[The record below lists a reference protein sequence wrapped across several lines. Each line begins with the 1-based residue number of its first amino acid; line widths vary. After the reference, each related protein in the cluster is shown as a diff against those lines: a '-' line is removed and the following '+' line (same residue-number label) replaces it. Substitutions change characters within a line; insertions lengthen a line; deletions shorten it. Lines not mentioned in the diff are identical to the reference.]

1 VSIHRRV
8 AGWRDVG
15 HFYLSRVALY
25 SELLSI
31 ELEQARARL
40 VREVIA
46 LVALA
51 VAALFSLS
59 FLSIAVI
66 ATALGTRYFV
76 YVAWGVAGTW
86 IVLSVA
92 SWLVVRAQRP
102 ARSFDGLREEIRND
116 LETVQEALR

>member
-1 VSIHRRV
+1 MSIQLRV
-8 AGWRDVG
+8 KCWRNVG
-15 HFYLSRVALY
+15 HFYASRVADY
-25 SELLSI
+25 SELFSI

-46 LVALA
+46 LIALS

-66 ATALGTRYFV
+66 ATALGTPYFV
-76 YVAWGVAGTW
+76 QVAWGVAGLW
-86 IVLSVA
+86 ILVCLA

-102 ARSFDGLREEIRND
+102 ARSFHVLREEIRND
-116 LETVQEALR
+116 LETVKEALR